1 VDPSDVLRLEVRH
14 FQDAANWEWALT
26 DAAGRFVASHRVRL
40 DPADQEYQAM
50 TQLPVQ
56 VRWQADP
63 GRLLASQADF
73 LDQIGRWMGERIFGD
88 IGRKLVERS
97 PATVLIVV
105 PAEAE
110 ILRHWPLELARIGR
124 KPLALS
130 EVSLVID
137 AGGGDAAHP
146 KQPIGDRLRMLAV
159 FSLPRDEPLLMLSQ
173 QRYELVGSVER
184 LVASKA
190 SNINLVTLQY
200 GVTRRRLS
208 EILEEGE
215 GWDVIHFSGH
225 GLATGLL
232 LEGANGRPDEVGAD
246 ELITMLR
253 LAHSRLKLLVLSSC
267 ESGAAAADAGL
278 GSPSPDDE
286 IPVRLPAMAA
296 DAARRL
302 DCAVLGMRYGVG
314 DDFSIELA
322 CHLYDSLFAKGNRLP
337 RALQLALPK
346 ALERCPEP
354 GNPAL
359 SVATPALF
367 GQRAVDMRLTPPAEE
382 NPTFRPGGKM
392 SRFVPQP
399 DPFVGRVEVM
409 AAAAQALAADNRFS
423 GLLFHGSAAVGKT
436 ACALELAYLY
446 RDQFSALVR
455 YQAPAVG
462 EPVAG
467 SLTRLASAMESQLRD
482 FGPGLRE
489 AIGSRAALDQFL
501 PDLTDLMVR
510 RSIFMLFE
518 GMETL
523 LTPEGTWYDEM
534 WGALLNALLS
544 HGHGSRLV
552 LTSQMPLATPHDR
565 LQVVPVPVLSPSE
578 SLLLA
583 RQLPHLGAVLR
594 GRTEL
599 SVDWAVPLIA
609 DVLAAAAGRPVLIHE
624 ADRMLTSPS
633 LLDRLPGQIA
643 ELTPGSLTAS
653 DRQLYLTLAR
663 RWTRGI
669 TLSPPEPATSAVDL
683 TGLCEQDIRL
693 LQASVT
699 ALQDLS
705 DKLARLDR
713 TPLRW
718 ADSDEVSVS
727 TRRALHR
734 ADEQLDEL
742 KQQITVMT
750 WPHAGWAAKLVGVRA
765 AVQRDIGHV
774 RDRTTPAGQAETARL
789 GVSVAE
795 LLRWFHG
802 QYPSL
807 FTGDTAAVT
816 LPPPGAGA
824 YGELPLADPADRRPL
839 DEVPAVKGTAMAFP
853 GEVKLA
859 FCQRVGRDWEALADL
874 FDVPG
879 YERQRF
885 DAGSEPRDLWEW
897 LENREKLGELPGGLE
912 RIRRGDLAAMMRPS
926 GP

>member
-1 VDPSDVLRLEVRH
+1 MTPPDVLRLEVQH
-14 FQDAANWEWALT
+14 FQDAANWEWTLT
-26 DAAGRFVASHRVRL
+26 DAAGRFVAVHRVRL

-73 LDQIGRWMGERIFGD
+73 LDQIGCWMGEQVFGD
-88 IGRKLVERS
+88 VGRKLVERS
-97 PATVLIVV
+97 PATVLVV
-105 PAEAE
+105 IPAEGE
-110 ILRHWPLELARIGR
+110 ILRHWPLELARVGR
-124 KPLALS
+124 KPLARS

-137 AGGGDAAHP
+137 VASGDAARP

-159 FSLPRDEPLLMLSQ
+159 FSLPRGEPLLMLSQ

-184 LVASKA
+184 LAASKA

-208 EILEEGE
+208 EVLEEGE

-232 LEGANGRPDEVGAD
+232 LEGINGRPDEVGAD

-267 ESGAAAADAGL
+267 ESGAAAPDAGP

-286 IPVRLPAMAA
+286 IPARLPTMAA

-322 CHLYDSLFAKGNRLP
+322 RHLYDSLFAKGNRLP

-346 ALERCPEP
+346 ALEHCPEP

-367 GQRAVDMRLTPPAEE
+367 GQRAVDLKLTPPAEE

-409 AAAAQALAADNRFS
+409 AAAAHALAADNRFS
-423 GLLFHGSAAVGKT
+423 GILFHGSEAAGKT
-436 ACALELAYLY
+436 ACALELAYLFK
-446 RDQFSALVR
+446 DQFSALVR

-467 SLTRLASAMESQLRD
+467 SLTGLASALESQLRD
-482 FGPGLRE
+482 FGPEMRE
-489 AIGSRAALDQFL
+489 AIGGRAALEQFL
-501 PDLTDLMVR
+501 PQLTDLMVR

-534 WGALLNALLS
+534 WGALVDALLN

-552 LTSQMPLATPHDR
+552 LTSRVPLAEPHDR
-565 LQVVPVPVLSPSE
+565 LQVVPVPVLSPDE

-599 SVDWAVPLIA
+599 SVDQAVPLIA
-609 DVLAAAAGRPVLIHE
+609 DTLVAAGGRPVLINE
-624 ADRMLTSPS
+624 ADRRLTSPG
-633 LLDRLPGQIA
+633 LLGRLPGQIA
-643 ELTPGSLTAS
+643 ELRPSSLTAS
-653 DRQLYLTLAR
+653 DRQLYLSLAR

-669 TLSPPEPATSAVDL
+669 SSSPPEPATSAADL
-683 TGLCEQDIRL
+683 AGLHEQHVRL

-727 TRRALHR
+727 ARRALHR
-734 ADEQLDEL
+734 ANEQLAEL
-742 KQQITVMT
+742 ERQVTVMT

-765 AVQRDIGHV
+765 AVQRDIAHV
-774 RDRTTPAGQAETARL
+774 RPDRTTPTRQAETARL

-795 LLRWFHG
+795 LLVCFHHR
-802 QYPSL
+802 YPSL
-807 FTGDTAAVT
+807 FTGDTAADT
-816 LPPPGAGA
+816 PPPAAPGASR
-824 YGELPLADPADRRPL
+824 EPPTADPADRRPL
-839 DEVPAVKGTAMAFP
+839 DEVPAANGAAAAFP
-853 GEVKLA
+853 GEVKLE
-859 FCQRVGRDWEALADL
+859 FCRRIGRDWEALADL
-874 FDVPG
+874 FGVPG

-885 DAGSEPRDLWEW
+885 GPGSEPRDLWEW
-897 LENREKLGELPGGLE
+897 LENREKLGQLPGGLE
-912 RIRRGDLAAMMRPS
+912 QISRGDLALMMRPA
-926 GP
+926 